1 MKTLKEHL
9 RGAVP
14 VESLDDMPVP
24 TEGTFT
30 FPMTEFVEIA
40 GSRRRVVIARS
51 WVELSSA
58 ARVSGVPHFAW
69 VQVGRRWW
77 QLPVTY
83 TSEAAQRLGLVP

>member
-14 VESLDDMPVP
+14 VDSLDDMPVP

-30 FPMTEFVEIA
+30 FPMAEVEITD
-40 GSRRRVVIARS
+40 SRRRVVIARS
-51 WVELSSA
+51 WVELSSP
-58 ARVSGVPHFAW
+58 ARVAGVPHFAW
-69 VQVGRRWW
+69 VQVDSQWW

-83 TSEAAQRLGLVP
+83 TQTAAQRLGLVP